1 MKKIF
6 FLALTIFFM
15 IGFLYAE
22 FSDRILVKVNDEII
36 LQSELDETIE
46 LIKAQFKM
54 LGKSYNE
61 SELNSKTLNEMIEQ
75 KLIITMAKDEK
86 IEVSDDA
93 IYDRVNEFIDSL
105 RSRFSSEEEF
115 ESALLKE
122 GISYPDFRLKLESQV
137 RDKLIYDKVKQKKQQ
152 EFISKAAVSDED
164 IRKYY
169 EENKKNF
176 KINDEMNLAQIFFDK
191 SKGNPVELKKKAE
204 EAVKKL
210 MAGEDFN
217 NLLNTLSQ
225 EDGIDGG
232 AIGWVDTTQM
242 DKKIRTSLLNVKKG
256 KIVGPIETEDGF
268 HIIKIIDLKKGK
280 IQELSEIKE
289 KIRIKIIEEKIEK
302 MWNDWIAKV
311 KQQAYIQK
319 L

>member
-1 MKKIF
+1 MKKICILILTV
-6 FLALTIFFM
+6 FLIA
-15 IGFLYAE
+15 GFLKAE

-36 LQSELDETIE
+36 LQSELDETVE
-46 LIKAQFKM
+46 LIKTQYKM
-54 LGKSYNE
+54 LGKNYNE

-75 KLIITMAKDEK
+75 KLIITMARDEK

-93 IYDRVNEFIDSL
+93 VNDRVNEFIDSL
-105 RSRFSSEEEF
+105 RNKFSSEEEF

-169 EENKKNF
+169 EENKETF

-191 SKGNPVELKKKAE
+191 SKGSPVELKKKAE
-204 EAVKKL
+204 ETVKKL
-210 MAGEDFN
+210 LAGEDFN
-217 NLLNTLSQ
+217 NLLKTLSQ
-225 EDGIDGG
+225 EDGVNGG
-232 AIGWVDTTQM
+232 ALGWVDTTQM
-242 DKKIRTSLLNVKKG
+242 DKKIRTALSNAKKG
-256 KIVGPIETEDGF
+256 KIVGPVETEDGF
-268 HIIKIIDLKKGK
+268 HILKIIDLKKGK

-289 KIRIKIIEEKIEK
+289 KIRVKIIESKIEK
-302 MWNDWIAKV
+302 MWKEWIDKV
-311 KQQAYIQK
+311 RQQAYIEK

>member
-1 MKKIF
+1 MKKICILILTV
-6 FLALTIFFM
+6 FLIA
-15 IGFLYAE
+15 GFLKAE

-36 LQSELDETIE
+36 LQSELDETVE
-46 LIKAQFKM
+46 LIKTQYKM
-54 LGKSYNE
+54 LGKNYNE
-61 SELNSKTLNEMIEQ
+61 SELNSKTLDEMIEQ
-75 KLIITMAKDEK
+75 KLIITMARDEK

-93 IYDRVNEFIDSL
+93 VNDRVNEFIDSL
-105 RSRFSSEEEF
+105 RNKFSSEEEF

-169 EENKKNF
+169 EENKETF

-191 SKGNPVELKKKAE
+191 SKGSPVELKKKAE
-204 EAVKKL
+204 ETVKKL
-210 MAGEDFN
+210 LAGEDFN
-217 NLLNTLSQ
+217 NLLKTLSQ
-225 EDGIDGG
+225 EDGVNGG
-232 AIGWVDTTQM
+232 ALGWVDTTQM
-242 DKKIRTSLLNVKKG
+242 DKKIRTALSNAKKG
-256 KIVGPIETEDGF
+256 KIVGPVETEDGF
-268 HIIKIIDLKKGK
+268 HILKIIDLKKGK

-289 KIRIKIIEEKIEK
+289 KIRVKIIESKIEK
-302 MWNDWIAKV
+302 MWKEWIDKV
-311 KQQAYIQK
+311 RQQAYIEK

>member
-1 MKKIF
+1 MKKIC
-6 FLALTIFFM
+6 FLILTVFLIA
-15 IGFLYAE
+15 GFLKAQ
-22 FSDRILVKVNDEII
+22 FSDKILVKVNDEII
-36 LQSELDETIE
+36 LQSELDETVE
-46 LIKAQFKM
+46 LIKTQYKM
-54 LGKSYNE
+54 LGKNYNE

-75 KLIITMAKDEK
+75 KLIITMARDEK

-93 IYDRVNEFIDSL
+93 VNDRVNEFIDSL
-105 RSRFSSEEEF
+105 RNKFSSEEEF

-169 EENKKNF
+169 EENKETF

-191 SKGNPVELKKKAE
+191 SKGSPVELKKKAE
-204 EAVKKL
+204 ETVKKL
-210 MAGEDFN
+210 LAGEDFN
-217 NLLNTLSQ
+217 NLLKTLSQ
-225 EDGIDGG
+225 EDGVNGG
-232 AIGWVDTTQM
+232 VLGWVDTTQM
-242 DKKIRTSLLNVKKG
+242 DKKIRTALSNAKKG
-256 KIVGPIETEDGF
+256 KIVGPVETEDGF
-268 HIIKIIDLKKGK
+268 HILKIIDLKKGK

-289 KIRIKIIEEKIEK
+289 KIRVKIIEGKIEK
-302 MWNDWIAKV
+302 MWKEWIDKV
-311 KQQAYIQK
+311 RQQAYIEK

>member
-1 MKKIF
+1 MKKIC
-6 FLALTIFFM
+6 FLILTVFLIA
-15 IGFLYAE
+15 GFLKAE

-36 LQSELDETIE
+36 LQSELDETVE
-46 LIKAQFKM
+46 LIKTQYKM
-54 LGKSYNE
+54 LGKNYNE

-75 KLIITMAKDEK
+75 KLIITMARDEK

-93 IYDRVNEFIDSL
+93 VNDRVNEFIDSL
-105 RSRFSSEEEF
+105 RNKFSSEDEF

-169 EENKKNF
+169 EENKETF

-191 SKGNPVELKKKAE
+191 SKGSPVELKKKAE
-204 EAVKKL
+204 ETVKKL
-210 MAGEDFN
+210 LAGEDFN
-217 NLLNTLSQ
+217 NLLKTLSQ
-225 EDGIDGG
+225 EDGVNGG
-232 AIGWVDTTQM
+232 ALGWVDTTQM
-242 DKKIRTSLLNVKKG
+242 DKKIRTALSNAKKG
-256 KIVGPIETEDGF
+256 KIVGPVETEDGF
-268 HIIKIIDLKKGK
+268 HILKIIDLKKGK

-289 KIRIKIIEEKIEK
+289 KIRVKIIESKIEK
-302 MWNDWIAKV
+302 MWKEWIDKV
-311 KQQAYIQK
+311 RQQAYIEK

>member
-1 MKKIF
+1 MKKIC
-6 FLALTIFFM
+6 FLILTVFLIA
-15 IGFLYAE
+15 GFLKAQ

-36 LQSELDETIE
+36 LQSELDETVE
-46 LIKAQFKM
+46 LIKTQYKM
-54 LGKSYNE
+54 LGKNYNE

-75 KLIITMAKDEK
+75 KLIITMARDEK

-93 IYDRVNEFIDSL
+93 VNDRVNEFIDSL
-105 RSRFSSEEEF
+105 RNKFSSEEEF

-169 EENKKNF
+169 EENKETF

-191 SKGNPVELKKKAE
+191 SKGSPVELKKKAE
-204 EAVKKL
+204 ETVKKL
-210 MAGEDFN
+210 LAGEDFN
-217 NLLNTLSQ
+217 NLLKTLSQ
-225 EDGIDGG
+225 EDGVNGG
-232 AIGWVDTTQM
+232 VLGWVDTTQM
-242 DKKIRTSLLNVKKG
+242 DKKIRTALSNAKKG
-256 KIVGPIETEDGF
+256 KIVGPVETEDGF
-268 HIIKIIDLKKGK
+268 HILKIIDLKKGK

-289 KIRIKIIEEKIEK
+289 KIRVKIIEGKIEK
-302 MWNDWIAKV
+302 MWKEWIDKV
-311 KQQAYIQK
+311 RQQAYIEK